1 MSDQR
6 LDFHFK
12 LANALVHE
20 YDHLFFEDLNLDAMK
35 KLWGRKVSDLGLNQ
49 FMQIVD
55 FKAKEHG
62 KSVCKIDRFY
72 PSSKSCSKWTKI
84 KDDLSL
90 KDRIFEC
97 ECDHQIDR
105 ELNAAINI
113 LAVGASTVGLDGVTR
128 ERALAAV
135 VWILRIPWL

>member
-1 MSDQR
+1 
-6 LDFHFK
+6 
-12 LANALVHE
+12 
-20 YDHLFFEDLNLDAMK
+20 MK
-35 KLWGRKVSDLGLNQ
+35 RLWGRKVSDLGLSQ
-49 FMQIVD
+49 FMQIID

-72 PSSKSCSKWTKI
+72 PSSKTCSKCTKI
-84 KDDLSL
+84 KENLSL

-97 ECDHQIDR
+97 ECGHKIDR
-105 ELNAAINI
+105 DLNAAINI

-135 VWILRIPWL
+135 V